1 MNCNSNI
8 FHRVTLVTV
17 TDTGV
22 TLTVTDSTNIGNFER
37 FNLICKKPVSS
48 LVATEPVPVFISVNG
63 TAVAVKDAFG
73 LPLMSNV
80 VPFGLTFGRYVVET
94 SGDTTTP
101 YVILKTPCY
110 A

>member
-1 MNCNSNI
+1 MNCNSNT

-22 TLTVTDSTNIGNFER
+22 TFTVTDSTNIGNLER
-37 FNLICKKPVSS
+37 FNLICRKPVSS

-63 TAVAVKDAFG
+63 TAVPVKNAFG

-80 VPFGLTFGRYVVET
+80 VPFGLTLGRYVVET
-94 SGDTTTP
+94 SGDATTP